1 MTTPASV
8 TSSRSTSS
16 QRGCVCRRTSRNWQP
31 DGVCAACGQ
40 RVLESQLTPVLL
52 QILCGGTGLVLWRN
66 TRGFDAERQ
75 IKYGVGDGGADYI
88 GLWSP
93 SGRFVGVE
101 FKTPHGRQQQNQ
113 VTWQTLVERLGGVY
127 AIVRSPDDAHALLT
141 RLRAEVPA

>member
-1 MTTPASV
+1 MTTP
-8 TSSRSTSS
+8 TSTVSHS
-16 QRGCVCRRTSRNWQP
+16 RGCICRRATRNWQS
-31 DGVCAACGQ
+31 DGICTACGQ

-88 GLWSP
+88 GLWAP

-101 FKTPHGRQQQNQ
+101 FKTAEGRQQANQ
-113 VTWQTLVERLGGVY
+113 RDWQALVERLGGIY
-127 AIVRSPDDAHALLT
+127 AIVRSPDDAHALLE
-141 RLRAEVPA
+141 RLRAQAAA